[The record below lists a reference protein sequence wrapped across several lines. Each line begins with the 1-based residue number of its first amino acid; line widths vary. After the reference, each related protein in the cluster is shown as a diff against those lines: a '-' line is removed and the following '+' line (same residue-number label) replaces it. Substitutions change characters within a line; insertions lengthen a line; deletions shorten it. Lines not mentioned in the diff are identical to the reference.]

1 LLAAAERALA
11 ALGCP
16 KINLQV
22 LAGNE
27 AARKFWRAIGY
38 APDDVISFGK
48 RLV

>member
-1 LLAAAERALA
+1 MAEAERALA

-27 AARKFWRAIGY
+27 AAQAFWRRMGY
-38 APDDVISFGK
+38 VQDAVVPFGK
-48 RLV
+48 PLH